1 MLMNTPNDNGAAT
14 SNNVRLLYPLNV
26 WALSFGCAVGWGAF
40 MMPGNLFL
48 PHAGPVGSIIAIA
61 LGSIAMLIIGAN
73 FCKLAQKYRD
83 NGGFFAYVREIMG
96 HDHAFLAAWAL
107 IVTYL
112 SIIWANATAVVVL
125 VRFFFGNV
133 LQWGFHYQVAGF
145 DVYTGEIITTWT
157 VLIAFAFFSAYAGKA
172 KRPIHTLLALL
183 LFFGVILLFCGVLAM
198 STNHASFYP
207 AFDPDIGGTPFL
219 QIFSMLMV
227 APWMF
232 FGYESITHGGEEF
245 RFPIQRTFP
254 IIVGAVIATFLA
266 YSLPI
271 AIAVIG
277 RPPEFAT
284 WHDHLLALSHLQ
296 GFDALPV
303 FHGVE
308 SLLGPGGLALLAL
321 TVLAGIFTGVN
332 GLYRGC
338 SFLLQSMAKEKLLP
352 EIFAGQAADGTPRKA
367 VFLILLLSLPI
378 PLLGRTAIVWLVDAI
393 TISGS
398 IAYAYV
404 SLCRYREAKAGKNS
418 SGQALGAAGF
428 IISLFFF
435 FCPIVPD
442 LLLGSTLETE
452 SYLLL
457 AVWSVLGLI
466 YYWYIFKHDEQE
478 RFGKS
483 FSLCTVLLFL
493 NFFSTALW
501 LRQVTIT
508 KIPLAQMGGYAPVH
522 EILNQNSMI
531 QIVLIMLILLF
542 MADIFTTM
550 RRREHAMSKLVMAEQ
565 QASRTRCSYLANMTH
580 DIGITMNAIMSYV
593 KLARENGEA
602 YKENTAEC
610 HQDALNNLYQNLLH
624 TDSISH
630 YFLHLVKEMEKVDR
644 IKSNALKLYPVP
656 TDIRYN
662 LRQVKD
668 IFTGQMQDK
677 NIDFMVYTA
686 QLENP
691 YVYCDKNRL
700 QRILLN
706 LINLSYEFTPV
717 GGSISVTLAQKGFAY
732 HTDTAADSKRH
743 FQLYADY
750 ELRIKDSGPGMP
762 DDLSKQFMNSTD
774 WEQLFQK
781 EGAER
786 SLAITKHLIELFQ
799 GKVSIDSTAE
809 QGTEILIE
817 LTLPLAKQSAVP
829 IHLEQETANLI

>member
-1 MLMNTPNDNGAAT
+1 MNMPNDTETAKNT
-14 SNNVRLLYPLNV
+14 NVRLLYPLNV

-83 NGGFFAYVREIMG
+83 NGGFFAYVRETMG

-112 SIIWANATAVVVL
+112 SIIWVNATAVVVL
-125 VRFFFGNV
+125 ARFFFGGV
-133 LQWGFHYQVAGF
+133 LQWGFHYQLAGF
-145 DVYTGEIITTWT
+145 DIYAGEILTTWA
-157 VLIAFAFFSAYAGKA
+157 VLIAFACFSAFAGKA
-172 KRPIHTLLALL
+172 KRPIHTLMALV
-183 LFFGVILLFCGVLAM
+183 LFFGVLLLAFGVLSM

-219 QIFSMLMV
+219 QIFSILMV
-227 APWMF
+227 TPWMF

-271 AIAVIG
+271 AIAVVG

-284 WHDHLLALSHLQ
+284 WHDYLLALSHLQ
-296 GFDALPV
+296 GFDSLPV

-308 SLLGPGGLALLAL
+308 MLLGSGGLALLAA
-321 TVLAGIFTGVN
+321 TVLAGIFTGIN

-338 SFLLQSMAKEKLLP
+338 SFLLQSMAKDRLLP
-352 EIFAGQAADGTPRKA
+352 EIFASQAEDGTPRKA
-367 VFLILLLSLPI
+367 VFLILLVSLPI
-378 PLLGRTAIVWLVDAI
+378 PFLGRTAIVWLVDAI
-393 TISGS
+393 TISGA

-404 SLCRYREAKAGKNS
+404 SLCRYRESKAEEDS
-418 SGQALGAAGF
+418 SGKILGITGF
-428 IISLFFF
+428 ILSLFFF

-466 YYWYIFKHDEQE
+466 YYWYVFKHDKQE

-501 LRQVTIT
+501 LWQVTIE
-508 KIPLAQMGGYAPVH
+508 KIPLGKMGGYAPIH
-522 EILNQNSMI
+522 EALNQNSLI
-531 QIVLIMLILLF
+531 QLVLIMLILLF

-550 RRREHAMSKLVMAEQ
+550 RRREHDMSKRVIAEQ
-565 QASRTRCSYLANMTH
+565 QASHTRGIYLANMTH
-580 DIGITMNAIMSYV
+580 DIGLTMNAIMSYV
-593 KLARENGEA
+593 KLARENGEE
-602 YKENTAEC
+602 YK
-610 HQDALNNLYQNLLH
+610 DAAACCPHEALQGLYEGIVH

-630 YFLHLVKEMEKVDR
+630 YFLHLVKEMEIVDR
-644 IKSNALKLYPVP
+644 IQSNTLKLYPVP

-662 LRQVKD
+662 LKQVKD

-677 NIDFMVYTA
+677 NINFMVYTA
-686 QLENP
+686 ELENP

-706 LINLSYEFTPV
+706 LISLAYEFTPV
-717 GGSISVTLAQKGFAY
+717 GGSIAVTLAQKGFAY
-732 HTDTAADSKRH
+732 HKPPEKGSRRH
-743 FQLYADY
+743 FPLFADY
-750 ELRIKDSGPGMP
+750 ELRIKNSDAGMP
-762 DDLSKQFMNSTD
+762 ADVSAKINSSQD
-774 WEQLFQK
+774 WMHLFSM
-781 EGAER
+781 EGPER
-786 SLAITKHLIELFQ
+786 GLAITKHLIGLFQ
-799 GKVSIDSTAE
+799 GTMNVVSE
-809 QGTEILIE
+809 PGQGTEIIIG
-817 LTLPLAKQSAVP
+817 LTLQLAKQSAVP
-829 IHLEQETANLI
+829 IHVEQDAANMI

>member
-1 MLMNTPNDNGAAT
+1 
-14 SNNVRLLYPLNV
+14 
-26 WALSFGCAVGWGAF
+26 

-83 NGGFFAYVREIMG
+83 NGGFFAYVRETMG

-125 VRFFFGNV
+125 VRFYFGGV
-133 LQWGFHYQVAGF
+133 LQWGFHYQLAGF
-145 DVYTGEIITTWT
+145 DVYAGEIFTTWL
-157 VLIAFAFFSAYAGKA
+157 VLIAFGCFSAFAGRA
-172 KRPIHTLLALL
+172 KRPINTMMALL
-183 LFFGVILLFCGVLAM
+183 LFCGILLLFSGVLAM
-198 STNHASFYP
+198 SPRHASFYP

-232 FGYESITHGGEEF
+232 FGFESVTHGGEEF

-254 IIVGAVIATFLA
+254 IIVGAVTATFLA

-271 AIAVIG
+271 AIAVMG
-277 RPPEFAT
+277 TPAEFAT
-284 WHDHLLALSHLQ
+284 WHEYITSLSHLK

-303 FHGVE
+303 FHGVDA
-308 SLLGPGGLALLAL
+308 LLGSGGMALLAA
-321 TVLAGIFTGVN
+321 TVLAGIFTGIN

-338 SFLLQSMAKEKLLP
+338 SFLLQSMAKDNLLP
-352 EIFAGQAADGTPRKA
+352 AVFATQAEDGTPRKA

-378 PLLGRTAIVWLVDAI
+378 PFLGRTAIVWLVDAI
-393 TISGS
+393 TISGA

-404 SLCRYREAKAGKNS
+404 SLCRYREARTEKAA
-418 SGQALGAAGF
+418 SGRFMGIAGLML
-428 IISLFFF
+428 SLFFF

-466 YYWYIFKHDEQE
+466 YYWYVFKHDEQE

-483 FSLCTVLLFL
+483 FSLCTILLFL

-501 LRQVTIT
+501 LRQVIIT
-508 KIPLAQMGGYAPVH
+508 KLPLAQRGGYAPIH
-522 EILNQNSMI
+522 ETLNHSSMI
-531 QIVLIMLILLF
+531 QIVLILLILLF

-550 RRREHAMSKLVMAEQ
+550 RKREHAMNKAMAAQ
-565 QASRTRCSYLANMTH
+565 QTASRTRGAYLSNMTH
-580 DIGITMNAIMSYV
+580 DIGLTMDAIMSYV
-593 KLARENGEA
+593 QMARENGEN
-602 YKENTAEC
+602 YKESATC
-610 HQDALNNLYQNLLH
+610 CPHDTLNGLYRGIVH

-630 YFLHLVKEMEKVDR
+630 YFLHLVREMENVDR
-644 IKSNALKLYPVP
+644 IQSNKLNLYPVP

-662 LRQVKD
+662 LKQVKD
-668 IFTGQMQDK
+668 IFTEQMQDK

-686 QLENP
+686 ELENP

-706 LINLSYEFTPV
+706 LISLAYMFTPV
-717 GGSISVTLAQKGFAY
+717 GGSIAVTLAQKGFAY
-732 HTDTAADSKRH
+732 HKEAAAESHQH

-750 ELRIKDSGPGMP
+750 ELRIRNSDAVMPPEIREKLLHDS
-762 DDLSKQFMNSTD
+762 D
-774 WEQLFQK
+774 WEQLFQSQSP
-781 EGAER
+781 ER
-786 SLAITKHLIELFQ
+786 GLAITRHLIELFQ
-799 GKVSIDSTAE
+799 GSFNITSE
-809 QGTEILIE
+809 PGQGTEITIA
-817 LTLPLAKQSAVP
+817 LTLPLAKQSTVP
-829 IHLEQETANLI
+829 IHMELETANTI

>member
-1 MLMNTPNDNGAAT
+1 MQEQKDTTTAEKE
-14 SNNVRLLYPLNV
+14 NVRLLYPLNV
-26 WALSFGCAVGWGAF
+26 WGLSFGCAVGWGAF

-83 NGGFFAYVREIMG
+83 NGGFFAYVREVMG

-112 SIIWANATAVVVL
+112 SIIWANATAVVML
-125 VRFFFGNV
+125 VRFYFGGV
-133 LQWGFHYQVAGF
+133 LQWGFHYQLAGF
-145 DVYTGEIITTWT
+145 DVYLGEIITTWL
-157 VLIAFAFFSAYAGKA
+157 VLIAFGLFSAYAGKA
-172 KRPIHTLLALL
+172 KRPINTMMALL
-183 LFFGVILLFCGVLAM
+183 LFFGILLLFSGVLAM
-198 STNHASFYP
+198 SPRHASFYP
-207 AFDPDIGGTPFL
+207 AFDPDIGGTPFW

-232 FGYESITHGGEEF
+232 FGFESVTHGGEEF

-254 IIVGAVIATFLA
+254 IIFGVIIATFLA

-271 AIAVIG
+271 AIAVMG
-277 RPPEFAT
+277 SPSEFAT
-284 WHDHLLALSHLQ
+284 WHEYITSLSHLR
-296 GFDALPV
+296 GFDALPF
-303 FHGVE
+303 FHGVDA
-308 SLLGPGGLALLAL
+308 LLGPAGMALLAA

-338 SFLLQSMAKEKLLP
+338 SFLLQSMAKDELLP
-352 EIFAGQAADGTPRKA
+352 AIFATQAEDGTPRKA
-367 VFLILLLSLPI
+367 VFLILLVSLPI
-378 PLLGRTAIVWLVDAI
+378 PFLGRTAIVWLVDAI
-393 TISGS
+393 TISGA

-404 SLCRYREAKAGKNS
+404 SLCRYREAKLEHDFTGKTM
-418 SGQALGAAGF
+418 GITGLML
-428 IISLFFF
+428 SLFFF

-466 YYWYIFKHDEQE
+466 YYWYVFKHDRQK

-501 LRQVTIT
+501 LRQVMVT

-522 EILNQNSMI
+522 EALNHYSMI

-550 RRREHAMSKLVMAEQ
+550 RRREHDMSKFVIAEQ
-565 QASRTRCSYLANMTH
+565 RASHTRGAYLANMTH
-580 DIGITMNAIMSYV
+580 DIGLTMNAIMSYV
-593 KLARENGEA
+593 HLARENGEE
-602 YKENTAEC
+602 YKEQTINC
-610 HQDALNNLYQNLLH
+610 PHGALNGLYEGIVH

-630 YFLHLVKEMEKVDR
+630 YFLHLIKEMENVDR
-644 IKSNALKLYPVP
+644 IQGTKLKLYPVP

-662 LRQVKD
+662 LKQVKD
-668 IFTGQMQDK
+668 IFTEQMQDK

-686 QLENP
+686 ELENP

-706 LINLSYEFTPV
+706 LISLAYAFTPV
-717 GGSISVTLAQKGFAY
+717 GGSIAVTLAQKGFAY
-732 HTDTAADSKRH
+732 HKPPEEGHSRR
-743 FQLYADY
+743 FYLYADY
-750 ELRIKDSGPGMP
+750 ELRISNSDAVMP
-762 DDLSKQFMNSTD
+762 PEISNQFLHDAD
-774 WEQLFQK
+774 WEQLFK
-781 EGAER
+781 IEGPER
-786 SLAITKHLIELFQ
+786 GLAITKHLIDLFQ
-799 GKVSIDSTAE
+799 GSFQINSSPET
-809 QGTEILIE
+809 GTEIVIN
-817 LTLPLAKQSAVP
+817 LTLQLAKQSTVP
-829 IHLEQETANLI
+829 IHVEQEVANMI

>member
-1 MLMNTPNDNGAAT
+1 MLMNTPNDAGT
-14 SNNVRLLYPLNV
+14 SPNNNVRLLYPLNV

-48 PHAGPVGSIIAIA
+48 PHAGPVGSILAIA
-61 LGSIAMLIIGAN
+61 LGSITMLIIGAN

-83 NGGFFAYVREIMG
+83 NGGFYAYVQQVMG

-125 VRFFFGNV
+125 VRFFFGDI

-145 DVYTGEIITTWT
+145 DVYAGEMITTWA
-157 VLIAFAFFSAYAGKA
+157 VLIAFALFSAYGGKA
-172 KRPIHTLLALL
+172 KRPIHTMMALL
-183 LFFGVILLFCGVLAM
+183 LFFGVVLLFCGVLAM

-207 AFDPDIGGTPFL
+207 AFDPDIGGTPTL

-227 APWMF
+227 TPWMF

-284 WHDHLLALSHLQ
+284 WHDYLLALSHLQ
-296 GFDALPV
+296 GFDSLPV

-308 SLLGPGGLALLAL
+308 SLLGPGGLALLAA

-338 SFLLQSMAKEKLLP
+338 SFLLQSMAKNKLLP
-352 EIFAGQAADGTPRKA
+352 DIFARQAADGTPRKA

-378 PLLGRTAIVWLVDAI
+378 PFLGRTAIVWLVDAI

-404 SLCRYREAKAGKNS
+404 SLCRYREAKAENSLSGKAF
-418 SGQALGAAGF
+418 GRAGF

-435 FCPIVPD
+435 FCPIIPD

-457 AVWSVLGLI
+457 AVWSILGLI

-501 LRQVTIT
+501 LRQATIT

-522 EILNQNSMI
+522 EVLNQNSSI
-531 QIVLIMLILLF
+531 QLVLIMLILLF

-550 RRREHAMSKLVMAEQ
+550 RRREHAMSKIVIAEQ
-565 QASRTRCSYLANMTH
+565 QASRTRRAYLSNMTH
-580 DIGITMNAIMSYV
+580 DIGLTMNAIMSYV
-593 KLARENGEA
+593 KLARKSGED
-602 YKENTAEC
+602 YKDNTVGC
-610 HQDALNNLYQNLLH
+610 PHDALDGLQQGLIH

-644 IKSNALKLYPVP
+644 IQSNTLKLYPVP

-662 LRQVKD
+662 LKQVKD
-668 IFTGQMQDK
+668 IFTTQMQDK

-691 YVYCDKNRL
+691 YVYCDKDRL

-706 LINLSYEFTPV
+706 LISLAYEFTPA
-717 GGSISVTLAQKGFAY
+717 GGSIAVTLAQKGFAY
-732 HTDTAADSKRH
+732 HTERADSQRH

-750 ELRIKDSGPGMP
+750 ELRIKDSGNGMP
-762 DDLSKQFMNSTD
+762 AEMSNDFINSCD
-774 WEQLFQK
+774 WETLFK
-781 EGAER
+781 KVGPER

-799 GKVSIDSTAE
+799 GSVNILTE
-809 QGTEILIE
+809 QGTEIIIN

-829 IHLEQETANLI
+829 VQLEQEAANMI